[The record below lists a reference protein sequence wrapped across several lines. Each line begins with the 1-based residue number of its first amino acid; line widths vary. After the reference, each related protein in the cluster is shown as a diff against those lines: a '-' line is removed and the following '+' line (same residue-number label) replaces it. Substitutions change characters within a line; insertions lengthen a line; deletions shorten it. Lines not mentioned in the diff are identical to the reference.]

1 MKIYSTLVSIII
13 VYYAIVI
20 FLLSSTAYARSN
32 LRSIKWI
39 SLFFVDLGEERELDD
54 PTPTDNDGGD
64 DSSVSASPSGGSGG
78 DTPTGFG
85 LFTFTAGGYSHV
97 VTNNKAVGYKS
108 DSEFKSY
115 AVILS
120 GSSEEV
126 TYTLTADFYCD
137 GSVAGGTPCTGKTGE
152 CTTITFKIKKSTDD
166 KTLVFVTTPT
176 EYAEGSLKI
185 PTAEEITSANG
196 ALGKY
201 SASKNCKK
209 VDDHNLPTETQI
221 KFTITG
227 KGEVHVLNDKAV
239 RKSGDEYTYYEVAR
253 NTNNNDGTKLT
264 FKPSNQCAG
273 TDLPQSYYSCS
284 EGKTCEEISEV
295 TIIYNKATPSVSF
308 GVTAPEGYTALAVD
322 TVFNIELYQDNK
334 QCKVNSVPQ
343 EKSIK
348 FAGNDE
354 VIIITKNSKALK
366 YKTSSEME
374 YTYYN
379 GVSNV
384 AGSLGGS
391 KFTLTGGYTCNS
403 GQTSDCT
410 AGTTDCTTITLEVNY
425 YIDASDNTE
434 HFKIVVPEGL
444 SSVEV
449 KVAND
454 ADLQLVEDRKNKD
467 FCTSGSSG
475 DNSYPEPLNDE
486 VVKTFP
492 KDEIY
497 RVLAKDRHYI
507 IKENGFQYSTKLTR
521 KTEGNNNFTTI
532 TVSEENLNID
542 NIFKSE
548 TGYFKEAFEGNLQTE
563 FGCSE
568 PKSFASIAWCE
579 KNCNN
584 RTGVLEKLKS
594 DISENIEEELSLNL
608 TVKNGTKEVY
618 LYKSESSFGNFF
630 GNITESFTAAMEDI
644 GFSVIP
650 TILFSII
657 FIFLL

>member
-1 MKIYSTLVSIII
+1 M
-13 VYYAIVI
+13 
-20 FLLSSTAYARSN
+20 SSTAYARSN

-108 DSEFKSY
+108 DSDFKNFK
-115 AVILS
+115 VELS

-196 ALGKY
+196 ALHKY
-201 SASKNCKK
+201 IDSKNCKK
-209 VDDHNLPTETQI
+209 VDDYTLPGDVQI
-221 KFTITG
+221 KFTIQNRG
-227 KGEVHVLNDKAV
+227 DVYVKGTNAV

-253 NTNNNDGTKLT
+253 DTKDKSGTKLT
-264 FKPSNQCAG
+264 FTYKSQCAG

-284 EGKTCEEISEV
+284 EGKACEGISEV

-308 GVTAPEGYTALAVD
+308 GVTAPEGYTDLAIESTP
-322 TVFNIELYQDNK
+322 TVTIVEYSTKNK
-334 QCKVNSVPQ
+334 CKVNPVPQ
-343 EKSIK
+343 EKNIK
-348 FAGNDE
+348 YIDGE
-354 VIIITKNSKALK
+354 YTIIITKNSKALK

-521 KTEGNNNFTTI
+521 RTEGNNNFTTI

-584 RTGVLEKLKS
+584 RTGVLEKLRI
-594 DISENIEEELSLNL
+594 DIGEDYLDDFAYNF

-618 LYKSESSFGNFF
+618 LYKSESLFGSHI

-657 FIFLL
+657 LIFLL